1 MLVTGTIFARKSMSS
16 EDPSIQWKGRF
27 MLIAMIS
34 FAVGAFLDA
43 VLTFTPL
50 ELVLVRLLLISS
62 SIEYYLGFFLP
73 NSIAN
78 RLIKKE

>member
-1 MLVTGTIFARKSMSS
+1 MSS